1 MDGREVE
8 KDITKW
14 TEEVITGGDQKRNRK
29 EKEALKKWMSCSI
42 NQQADVLFALTG
54 VRMNPLLELYSMFS
68 V

>member
-29 EKEALKKWMSCSI
+29 EKEA
-42 NQQADVLFALTG
+42 
-54 VRMNPLLELYSMFS
+54 
-68 V
+68 